1 MRAGSS
7 ERREAADERSKP
19 MQLNRFMIRPHVEQ
33 ALRDEI
39 GPGDTTG
46 GFLVGED
53 PVQTAQIYAK
63 GSGIVCGLLLADE
76 TIRTVDPDARIEHMV
91 KDGEEMGPGK
101 VLLKI
106 AAKASTF
113 FMIERCAL
121 DWIQQMSG
129 IATKTRRYVN
139 LVKHTKVRIT
149 DTRKGWPGLRMLQKY
164 AVRCGGAHNHI
175 FSLSN
180 CVLVKDNHI
189 KIAGGIRNAVEILRS
204 RAQHTFKLEVEC
216 ETLDMVREALDC
228 GVEVIM
234 FDNMDLDEIKAGL
247 KLVNG
252 RAVTEASG
260 GINERTI
267 VPIAE
272 TGVDVISV
280 GDLTHSV
287 TSVDISLDVQDIKPS
302 AIRTIERLRAAAG

>member
-1 MRAGSS
+1 
-7 ERREAADERSKP
+7 
-19 MQLNRFMIRPHVEQ
+19 MQLNRFMIRPYVEQ

-39 GPGDTTG
+39 GSGDTTG

-106 AAKASTF
+106 EAKASTF

-139 LVKHTKVRIT
+139 LVKHTKVRVT

-189 KIAGGIRNAVEILRS
+189 KIAGGIRNAVQILRS
-204 RAQHTFKLEVEC
+204 RAQHTFKFEVEC
-216 ETLDMVREALDC
+216 ETLDMVQEALDC

-252 RAVTEASG
+252 RAITEASG
-260 GINERTI
+260 GVNERTI

-287 TSVDISLDVQDIKPS
+287 TSVDISLDVKDIKPS

>member
-1 MRAGSS
+1 
-7 ERREAADERSKP
+7 
-19 MQLNRFMIRPHVEQ
+19 MQLNRFMVRPYVEQ

-39 GPGDTTG
+39 GQGDTTG

-53 PVQTAQIYAK
+53 PVQTAQIYSK
-63 GSGIVCGLLLADE
+63 GSGIVCGLMFAEE
-76 TIRTVDPDARIEHMV
+76 TV
-91 KDGEEMGPGK
+91 KLVEPEAQVEYGVQEGAPIGPGT

-106 AAKASTF
+106 RAKASTF

-139 LVKHTKVRIT
+139 LVRHTNVRVT
-149 DTRKGWPGLRMLQKY
+149 DTRKGWPGLRVLQKY

-175 FSLSN
+175 FNLSN

-204 RAQHTFKLEVEC
+204 RAQHTFKFEVEC
-216 ETLDMVREALDC
+216 ETLDMVQEALDC

-252 RAVTEASG
+252 RAITEASG

-287 TSVDISLDVQDIKPS
+287 TSIDISLDVRDIKPS
-302 AIRTIERLRAAAG
+302 AIRTIERLRAAAGR

>member
-1 MRAGSS
+1 
-7 ERREAADERSKP
+7 
-19 MQLNRFMIRPHVEQ
+19 MQLNRFMIRPYVEQ

-39 GPGDTTG
+39 GSGDTTG

-53 PVQTAQIYAK
+53 PVQTAQIYVK

-91 KDGEEMGPGK
+91 KDGEDMGPGK

-106 AAKASTF
+106 EAKASTF

-139 LVKHTKVRIT
+139 LVKHTKVRVT

-204 RAQHTFKLEVEC
+204 RAQHTFKIEVEC
-216 ETLDMVREALDC
+216 ETLDMVQEALDC

-247 KLVNG
+247 KLVND
-252 RAVTEASG
+252 RAITEASG
-260 GINERTI
+260 GVNERTI

-272 TGVDVISV
+272 AGVDVISV

-287 TSVDISLDVQDIKPS
+287 TSVDISLDVKDIKPS
-302 AIRTIERLRAAAG
+302 AIRTIERLRSATG

>member
-1 MRAGSS
+1 
-7 ERREAADERSKP
+7 
-19 MQLNRFMIRPHVEQ
+19 MQLNRFMIRPYVEQ

-53 PVQTAQIYAK
+53 PVQSAQIYAK
-63 GSGIVCGLLLADE
+63 GTGIACGLLLADE
-76 TIRTVDPDARIEHMV
+76 TIRTIDSDARIEHLV
-91 KDGEEMGPGK
+91 KDGEEIGPGK
-101 VLLKI
+101 VLLKMR
-106 AAKASTF
+106 AKASTF

-175 FSLSN
+175 FNLSN

-204 RAQHTFKLEVEC
+204 RAQHTFKFEVEC
-216 ETLDMVREALDC
+216 ETLDMVQEALDC
-228 GVEVIM
+228 EVEVIM

-252 RAVTEASG
+252 RAITEASG

-267 VPIAE
+267 VPIAD

-302 AIRTIERLRAAAG
+302 AIRTIERLRAATG

>member
-1 MRAGSS
+1 
-7 ERREAADERSKP
+7 
-19 MQLNRFMIRPHVEQ
+19 MQLNRFMIRPYVEQ

-76 TIRTVDPDARIEHMV
+76 TIRTVDPDAQIEHMV

-101 VLLKI
+101 VLLKVE
-106 AAKASTF
+106 AKASTF

-139 LVKHTKVRIT
+139 LVKHTNVRIT

-204 RAQHTFKLEVEC
+204 RAQHTFKFEVEC
-216 ETLDMVREALDC
+216 ETLDMVQEALDC

-252 RAVTEASG
+252 RAIAEASG
-260 GINERTI
+260 GVNERTI

-287 TSVDISLDVQDIKPS
+287 TSVDISLDVKDIKPS
-302 AIRTIERLRAAAG
+302 AIRTIERLRAATG

>member
-1 MRAGSS
+1 
-7 ERREAADERSKP
+7 
-19 MQLNRFMIRPHVEQ
+19 MIRPLVEQ
-33 ALRDEI
+33 ALREEL

-46 GFLVGED
+46 GFLVGDD

-63 GSGIVCGLLLADE
+63 GTGIVCGLLLADE
-76 TIRTVDPDARIEHMV
+76 TIKQIDPEAQIEYAV
-91 KDGEEMGPGK
+91 QDGDPVGPGT
-101 VLLKI
+101 VLLRIK
-106 AAKASTF
+106 ARASTF
-113 FMIERCAL
+113 FIIERNAL

-175 FSLSN
+175 FNLSN

-204 RAQHTFKLEVEC
+204 HAQHTFKFEVEC
-216 ETLDMVREALDC
+216 ETLQMVQEALDC

-252 RAVTEASG
+252 RAITEASG

-287 TSVDISLDVQDIKPS
+287 TSVDISLDVRDIKPS
-302 AIRTIERLRAAAG
+302 AIRTIERLRTAAGA

>member
-1 MRAGSS
+1 
-7 ERREAADERSKP
+7 
-19 MQLNRFMIRPHVEQ
+19 MQLNRFMIRPYVEQ

-91 KDGEEMGPGK
+91 KDGEDMGPGK

-106 AAKASTF
+106 EAKASTF

-139 LVKHTKVRIT
+139 LVKHTKVRVT

-204 RAQHTFKLEVEC
+204 RAQHTFKFEVEC
-216 ETLDMVREALDC
+216 ETLEMVQEALDC

-252 RAVTEASG
+252 RAITEASG
-260 GINERTI
+260 GVNERTI

-287 TSVDISLDVQDIKPS
+287 TSVDISLDVKDIKPS
-302 AIRTIERLRAAAG
+302 AIRTIERLRAATG

>member
-1 MRAGSS
+1 
-7 ERREAADERSKP
+7 
-19 MQLNRFMIRPHVEQ
+19 MQLNRFMIRPYVEQ

-91 KDGEEMGPGK
+91 KDGEDMGPGK

-106 AAKASTF
+106 EAKASTF

-139 LVKHTKVRIT
+139 LVKHTKVRVT

-204 RAQHTFKLEVEC
+204 RAQHTFKFEVEC
-216 ETLDMVREALDC
+216 ETLDMVQEALDC

-252 RAVTEASG
+252 RAITEASG
-260 GINERTI
+260 GVNERTI

-287 TSVDISLDVQDIKPS
+287 TSVDISLDVKDIKPS
-302 AIRTIERLRAAAG
+302 AIRTIERLRAATG

>member
-1 MRAGSS
+1 
-7 ERREAADERSKP
+7 

-280 GDLTHSV
+280 GALTHSV
-287 TSVDISLDVQDIKPS
+287 RALDL
-302 AIRTIERLRAAAG
+302 ALEIEV

>member
-1 MRAGSS
+1 
-7 ERREAADERSKP
+7 
-19 MQLNRFMIRPHVEQ
+19 
-33 ALRDEI
+33 
-39 GPGDTTG
+39 
-46 GFLVGED
+46 
-53 PVQTAQIYAK
+53 
-63 GSGIVCGLLLADE
+63 
-76 TIRTVDPDARIEHMV
+76 
-91 KDGEEMGPGK
+91 
-101 VLLKI
+101 
-106 AAKASTF
+106 
-113 FMIERCAL
+113 
-121 DWIQQMSG
+121 
-129 IATKTRRYVN
+129 
-139 LVKHTKVRIT
+139 
-149 DTRKGWPGLRMLQKY
+149 MLQKY

-175 FSLSN
+175 FNLSN

-204 RAQHTFKLEVEC
+204 HAQHTFKFEVEC
-216 ETLDMVREALDC
+216 ETLEMVQEALDC
-228 GVEVIM
+228 EVEVIM

-252 RAVTEASG
+252 RAITEASG

-302 AIRTIERLRAAAG
+302 AIRTIERLRAATGCMVFRQAHTRSRRAGATARLRPSGSHRHRGDLHSRAGIELPDLGTGRFQDFRARLHALPRFRQGDRTWGTRGGFAPVWCGER

>member
-1 MRAGSS
+1 
-7 ERREAADERSKP
+7 
-19 MQLNRFMIRPHVEQ
+19 MQLNRFMIRPYVEQ

-46 GFLVGED
+46 GFLVGDD
-53 PVQTAQIYAK
+53 PIQTGQIYSK
-63 GSGIVCGLLLADE
+63 GEGIVCGLLLSDE
-76 TIRTVDPDARIEHMV
+76 TVKTVDPEAHVEHMA
-91 KDGEEMGPGK
+91 KDGEKMAPGK

-106 AAKASTF
+106 RAKASTF
-113 FMIERCAL
+113 FLIERCAL
-121 DWIQQMSG
+121 DWVQQMSG
-129 IATKTRRYVN
+129 IATKTRRYAD
-139 LVKHTKVRIT
+139 LVKHTKVRLT

-164 AVRCGGAHNHI
+164 AVRVGGAHNHI

-189 KIAGGIRNAVEILRS
+189 KIAGSITNAVETLRAN
-204 RAQHTFKLEVEC
+204 AQHTFKFEVEC
-216 ETLDMVREALDC
+216 ESMEQVQEALDC

-234 FDNMDLDEIKAGL
+234 FDNMDLDEMKAAL
-247 KLVNG
+247 KLVNK
-252 RAVTEASG
+252 RAITEASG
-260 GINERTI
+260 GINEKTI

-287 TSVDISLDVQDIKPS
+287 RAIDISLDVKDIKPS
-302 AIRTIERLRAAAG
+302 AVRTIERLKAAAK

>member
-1 MRAGSS
+1 
-7 ERREAADERSKP
+7 
-19 MQLNRFMIRPHVEQ
+19 MQLNRFMIRPYVEQ

-63 GSGIVCGLLLADE
+63 GNGIACGLLLADE
-76 TIRTVDPDARIEHMV
+76 TIRTIDSDARIEHMV
-91 KDGEEMGPGK
+91 KDGEEIGPGK
-101 VLLKI
+101 VLLKMQ
-106 AAKASTF
+106 AKASTF
-113 FMIERCAL
+113 FVIERCAL

-175 FSLSN
+175 FNLSN

-204 RAQHTFKLEVEC
+204 RAQHTFKFEVEC
-216 ETLDMVREALDC
+216 ETLNMVQEALDC
-228 GVEVIM
+228 EVEVIM

-252 RAVTEASG
+252 RAITEASG
-260 GINERTI
+260 GITLATVREVAR
-267 VPIAE
+267 
-272 TGVDVISV
+272 TGVDFVAV
-280 GDLTHSV
+280 GALTHSAPA
-287 TSVDISLDVQDIKPS
+287 LDVALDW
-302 AIRTIERLRAAAG
+302 E

>member
-1 MRAGSS
+1 
-7 ERREAADERSKP
+7 
-19 MQLNRFMIRPHVEQ
+19 MQLNRFMIRPYVEQ

-39 GPGDTTG
+39 GSGDTTG

-91 KDGEEMGPGK
+91 KDGEDMGPGK

-106 AAKASTF
+106 EAKASTF

-139 LVKHTKVRIT
+139 LVKHTKVRVT

-204 RAQHTFKLEVEC
+204 RAQHTFKFEVEC
-216 ETLDMVREALDC
+216 ETLEMVQEALDC

-252 RAVTEASG
+252 RAITEASG
-260 GINERTI
+260 GVNERTI

-287 TSVDISLDVQDIKPS
+287 TSVDISLDVKDIKPS
-302 AIRTIERLRAAAG
+302 AIRTIERLRAATG

>member
-1 MRAGSS
+1 
-7 ERREAADERSKP
+7 
-19 MQLNRFMIRPHVEQ
+19 
-33 ALRDEI
+33 
-39 GPGDTTG
+39 
-46 GFLVGED
+46 
-53 PVQTAQIYAK
+53 
-63 GSGIVCGLLLADE
+63 
-76 TIRTVDPDARIEHMV
+76 
-91 KDGEEMGPGK
+91 
-101 VLLKI
+101 
-106 AAKASTF
+106 
-113 FMIERCAL
+113 
-121 DWIQQMSG
+121 
-129 IATKTRRYVN
+129 
-139 LVKHTKVRIT
+139 VRIT

-175 FSLSN
+175 FSLNN

-204 RAQHTFKLEVEC
+204 RAQHTFKVEVEC
-216 ETLDMVREALDC
+216 ETLDMVHEALDC

-234 FDNMDLDEIKAGL
+234 FDNMDLNEIKAGL

-252 RAVTEASG
+252 RAITEASG

-267 VPIAE
+267 VVIAE

-287 TSVDISLDVQDIKPS
+287 TSVDISLDVKDIKPS

>member
-1 MRAGSS
+1 
-7 ERREAADERSKP
+7 
-19 MQLNRFMIRPHVEQ
+19 MQLNRFMIRPYVEQ

-53 PVQTAQIYAK
+53 PVQTGQIYAK
-63 GSGIVCGLLLADE
+63 GSGIVCGQLLADE
-76 TIRTVDPDARIEHMV
+76 TIRTVDPDAHIEQMV
-91 KDGEEMGPGK
+91 QDGEEMGPGK
-101 VLLKI
+101 ILI
-106 AAKASTF
+106 RIQAKASTF

-175 FSLSN
+175 FNLSN

-204 RAQHTFKLEVEC
+204 HAQHTFKLEVEC
-216 ETLDMVREALDC
+216 ETLQMVQEALDC

-252 RAVTEASG
+252 RAITEASG

-287 TSVDISLDVQDIKPS
+287 TSVDISLDVRDIKPS
-302 AIRTIERLRAAAG
+302 AIRTIERLRAAAGA

>member
-1 MRAGSS
+1 
-7 ERREAADERSKP
+7 
-19 MQLNRFMIRPHVEQ
+19 MQLNRFMIRPYVEQ

-53 PVQTAQIYAK
+53 PVQTGQIYAK
-63 GSGIVCGLLLADE
+63 GSGIICGLLLADE
-76 TIRTVDPDARIEHMV
+76 TIRTVDPDARIEQMLR
-91 KDGEEMGPGK
+91 DGEEMGPGK
-101 VLLKI
+101 ILI
-106 AAKASTF
+106 RIQAKASTF

-139 LVKHTKVRIT
+139 LVKHTKVRMT

-175 FSLSN
+175 FNLSN

-204 RAQHTFKLEVEC
+204 HAQHTFKLEVEC
-216 ETLDMVREALDC
+216 ETLQMVQEALDC

-252 RAVTEASG
+252 RAITEASG

-287 TSVDISLDVQDIKPS
+287 TSVDISLDVRDIKPS
-302 AIRTIERLRAAAG
+302 AIRTIERLRTAAGA

>member
-1 MRAGSS
+1 
-7 ERREAADERSKP
+7 
-19 MQLNRFMIRPHVEQ
+19 MQLNRFMIRPYVEQ

-46 GFLVGED
+46 GFLVGDD
-53 PVQTAQIYAK
+53 PVQTGQIYAK

-76 TIRTVDPDARIEHMV
+76 TIRTVDPDARIEQMV
-91 KDGEEMGPGK
+91 QDGEEMGPGK
-101 VLLKI
+101 ILI
-106 AAKASTF
+106 RIQAKASTF
-113 FMIERCAL
+113 FLIERCAL

-129 IATKTRRYVN
+129 IATKTRRYVK

-175 FSLSN
+175 FNLSN

-189 KIAGGIRNAVEILRS
+189 KIAGSIRSAVEILRS
-204 RAQHTFKLEVEC
+204 HAQHTFKLEVEC
-216 ETLDMVREALDC
+216 ETLQMVQEALDC

-287 TSVDISLDVQDIKPS
+287 TSVDISLDVRDIKPS
-302 AIRTIERLRAAAG
+302 AIRTIERLRTAAGA